1 MTTKGNVLLS
11 VLFLISYTLFSQ
23 YLDLESGQ
31 NITGYHGDEIN
42 TVWSPD
48 GNRIAF
54 ESIVNGKSSIY
65 IYDVN
70 FDTIFQITH
79 KDANF
84 RNPVWHPNGNKLV
97 IDSDINGNDY
107 LYYVDI
113 PTFQVTP
120 LFSRNIICK
129 DPSYSTSDRQIYFTG
144 YNDIENKWE
153 VYSYDFI
160 YDNLNEVSDKRF
172 NCALPEISPNGKL
185 ILYSVENPFSNSSDI
200 SIMNWY
206 GEETSNLKNIKTDD
220 FVWHPA
226 GLKFLFISKDEN
238 LRQQLFS
245 IWKDGTH
252 IEQITNSEVIMASPA
267 ISPDGMKL
275 ALSIKMEAGY
285 DIIILNFE
293 DY

>member
-23 YLDLESGQ
+23 YLDFESGQ
-31 NITGYHGDEIN
+31 NISGYPGDEIN
-42 TVWSPD
+42 TMWSPD

-65 IYDVN
+65 IYDIN
-70 FDTIFQITH
+70 NDTIFHFTN
-79 KDANF
+79 KNANF
-84 RNPVWHPNGNKLV
+84 RNPVWHPEENKLV

-107 LYYVDI
+107 LYFMDVS
-113 PTFQVTP
+113 TFVISPMFQ
-120 LFSRNIICK
+120 RNVICK

-144 YNDIENKWE
+144 YNEIEKKWE

-160 YDNLNEVSDKRF
+160 YDNLNEVSDLRF
-172 NCALPEISPNGKL
+172 NCTLPEISPNGKL
-185 ILYSVENPFSNSSDI
+185 IIYSIDDPFSNRSDI

-206 GEETSNLKNIKTDD
+206 GEQTVNLKTIKTNDYI
-220 FVWHPA
+220 WHPA
-226 GLKFLFISKDEN
+226 GLKFLFIGKDEYA
-238 LRQQLFS
+238 RPQLFS
-245 IWKDGTH
+245 VWKDGTH
-252 IEQITNSEVIMASPA
+252 IEQITNTTLDIASPA
-267 ISPDGMKL
+267 VSPDGSKL
-275 ALSIKMEAGY
+275 ALSVKTESGY